1 MAVVLICGGCIRV
14 CWFINNISDGR
25 LLIMGKV
32 SELEAE
38 NADLRNIIETK
49 NVELEKQN
57 SDLKIQLG
65 QVIDKLDKILEENIS
80 LRTKNEELTKRIVTL
95 ETLLSEN
102 VIKECDESSEANST
116 ITPCPDTT
124 PFTPQPKQKH
134 HALILSDSIMRHV
147 VKDCPKNKKICRVRK
162 KEFEPHPIEQDFF
175 ISTKK
180 SISLL
185 LPEKRC

>member
-102 VIKECDESSEANST
+102 VITECDEASEANST